1 MFGSKN
7 RDMLTF
13 EFASCYML
21 TVLPICVA
29 GWTLDRF
36 LWEPLSFV
44 SRCERYD
51 IPQAD
56 RYAKAGL
63 LSGVS
68 DTGRYW
74 SCTTVKHFQ
83 IHSLA
88 LSSQCSALQLILVN
102 SCKNLFLTVT
112 YMRGFWYCFR
122 CRIWERVF
130 VHAILTDN
138 LHRLI

>member
-1 MFGSKN
+1 MCVKLWILMFSCIRFSVNKLLLKQYVFWTSHMLYKISQLFGSKKW
-7 RDMLTF
+7 DMTF

-21 TVLPICVA
+21 TVLPICVT

-36 LWEPLSFV
+36 LWQPLSFV
-44 SRCERYD
+44 SRRERYD

-74 SCTTVKHFQ
+74 SCTTVKHIQ

-88 LSSQCSALQLILVN
+88 HSPLNAQP
-102 SCKNLFLTVT
+102 FLW
-112 YMRGFWYCFR
+112 FS
-122 CRIWERVF
+122 
-130 VHAILTDN
+130 
-138 LHRLI
+138 